1 MCSMSAE
8 LIANALAAALSA
20 GVAAGS
26 SDVAKKAV
34 ADAYDALKSLLR
46 RRFGEGHDVPKS
58 VDQLE
63 AKPDSP
69 ARKQLLA
76 EELAATS
83 AGEDP
88 EILSAAQSLLDLLR
102 ALPQGES
109 HVQSARGTGIAQAD
123 RGATATVTISG
134 NINPHDQKSND

>member
-1 MCSMSAE
+1 MSVE

-26 SDVAKKAV
+26 TDVAKKAIS
-34 ADAYDALKSLLR
+34 DAYDALKSLLR
-46 RRFGEGHDVPKS
+46 RRFGEGHEVSQS
-58 VDQLE
+58 VEKLE

-69 ARKQLLA
+69 ARKQLLT
-76 EELAATS
+76 EELAATT

-88 EILSAAQSLLDLLR
+88 EILSAAQSLLDLVS
-102 ALPQGES
+102 AMPQGES

-123 RGATATVTISG
+123 RGAAASVTISG
-134 NINPHDQKSND
+134 NINSLDSKSND